1 MGVDRAVAMIE
12 GAGLVID
19 KLMSHKA
26 KSSWCFLGKL
36 VTEVLETSLSF
47 VLAGKLVAVNQ
58 AGFLGADLRT
68 KVFLLASF
76 IHANDDKY
84 QRSQLTRRM

>member
-36 VTEVLETSLSF
+36 VTEVLETSLSSLSF
-47 VLAGKLVAVNQ
+47 VLSGKLVAVN
-58 AGFLGADLRT
+58 
-68 KVFLLASF
+68 
-76 IHANDDKY
+76 
-84 QRSQLTRRM
+84 